1 MVQTVGLEPTTGNQR
16 RERCVLY
23 RLSYVC
29 MRGVLVFPSR
39 QIFSV
44 PRFCQQISGA
54 ITTSRLEGLTSGL
67 RITHTAVP
75 LYARHSRCPRRI
87 GGIGGDRT
95 HDLLITNE
103 LLCQLRY
110 DTGSPPCL
118 RPGGRADV
126 RQRGLRPVA
135 AFLRELPA
143 GHRVRCRALTGAAFL
158 TEGLI

>member
-1 MVQTVGLEPTTGNQR
+1 
-16 RERCVLY
+16 
-23 RLSYVC
+23 
-29 MRGVLVFPSR
+29 MRGVLVFPSC

-44 PRFCQQISGA
+44 PRFCQQITGA

-67 RITHTAVP
+67 RITHTAIP

-103 LLCQLRY
+103 LLCQLSY

-126 RQRGLRPVA
+126 RQRGLRPRDRIPA
-135 AFLRELPA
+135 RTARGTPGALQRIDRCSLSYGRAYIIGGALKPSGKGSPLRQ
-143 GHRVRCRALTGAAFL
+143 F
-158 TEGLI
+158 